1 MARRCAA
8 AGCGFAASSACRAAA
23 TRDAMTTEQLRE
35 RWGDSLLTVLTVVLL
50 IMMFVVAPL
59 QALGL
64 FEFQVFELLLALFLV
79 GGVFVMSGS
88 ALVVVMMLVAL
99 IMIAVGAVLR
109 LRAPSI
115 LDLNLFA
122 GSWLMVGITMAVTVA
137 RATFAPGRVTYHR
150 VIGAV
155 LLYLTVAVIFSAFYT
170 FIGTLV
176 PRAFSG
182 MKVEDSP
189 ALASQLIYFSFATLT
204 TTGYGDVAP
213 LHPIARSL
221 CNVEAIF
228 GQLFPATVL
237 ARLVTLELAH
247 RDRE

>member
-1 MARRCAA
+1 MKRGWRNI
-8 AGCGFAASSACRAAA
+8 G
-23 TRDAMTTEQLRE
+23 ELRE
-35 RWGDSLLTVLTVVLL
+35 RWGDSLLTVLTVL
-50 IMMFVVAPL
+50 IVVMMFVVAPL

-64 FEFQVFELLLALFLV
+64 FEFQIFELLLALFLV
-79 GGVFVMSGS
+79 AGVFLMSGS
-88 ALVVVMMLVAL
+88 AFAMVAMLVAL
-99 IMIAVGAVLR
+99 TMIVVGAVLR
-109 LRAPSI
+109 LHSPSI

-122 GSWLMVGITMAVTVA
+122 GSWLIVGITMAVTVA

-155 LLYLTVAVIFSAFYT
+155 LLYLTVAVIFSALYT
-170 FIGTLV
+170 FVGTLV
-176 PRAFSG
+176 PKAFSG

-189 ALASQLIYFSFATLT
+189 ALASQLIYFSFATMT

-228 GQLFPATVL
+228 GQLYPATLL

-247 RDRE
+247 RDQDS